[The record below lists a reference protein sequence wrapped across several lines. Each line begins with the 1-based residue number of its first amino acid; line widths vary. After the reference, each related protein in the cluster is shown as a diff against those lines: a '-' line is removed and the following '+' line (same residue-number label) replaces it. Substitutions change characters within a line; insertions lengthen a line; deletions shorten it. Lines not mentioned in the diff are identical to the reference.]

1 MSAEVN
7 KVASKRLVGKRPATA
22 EGMEGWVNIE
32 RLAGYH
38 PLRGSYVAFSGA
50 DGGGAAWRAN

>member
-1 MSAEVN
+1 MN
-7 KVASKRLVGKRPATA
+7 KVASKRLVGKRPGTA
-22 EGMEGWVNIE
+22 EGMEGANIE

-38 PLRGSYVAFSGA
+38 PLRGSYVALSGA